1 MYPHRFPGGHRP
13 PGQPPPNPNAFY
25 PNYYSPSH
33 NFHLPNSPWPH
44 SFPPPQ
50 HNPYAF
56 APPPQN
62 PPGVVPPPQNPY
74 AHRPQNPP
82 PSTST
87 APPNKPSGSAPRPQ
101 NQPDSTP
108 RQQNPKQ
115 AIDKAE
121 NASSK
126 ACRELLA
133 AGDSVS
139 AWKVSQKALLTL
151 KVDSLNSLGIKM
163 QQVPTLH
170 RLMITEG
177 KVFNIKTSFFFIG
190 LVLWWIL
197 T

>member
-13 PGQPPPNPNAFY
+13 PGQPPPNPNAFF
-25 PNYYSPSH
+25 PNYYGPPH

-44 SFPPPQ
+44 PFPPPQ

-62 PPGVVPPPQNPY
+62 PPGVVPPPQNP
-74 AHRPQNPP
+74 P

-87 APPNKPSGSAPRPQ
+87 APPNKQSASAPRPQ
-101 NQPDSTP
+101 NQPE
-108 RQQNPKQ
+108 NPKQ

-177 KVFNIKTSFFFIG
+177 KVYNIKTKFFIF
-190 LVLWWIL
+190 LV
-197 T
+197 